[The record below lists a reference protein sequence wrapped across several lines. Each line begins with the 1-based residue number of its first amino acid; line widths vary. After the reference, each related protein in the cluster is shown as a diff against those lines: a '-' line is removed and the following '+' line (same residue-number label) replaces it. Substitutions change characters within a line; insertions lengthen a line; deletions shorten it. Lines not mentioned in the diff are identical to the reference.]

1 MSYKHELDNRGSSEI
16 GTKSERKF
24 MGVAS
29 KRGFNTFKSTK
40 HENKILGIDVWL
52 EKDKIKKGFDV
63 KARKKL
69 SASDKNCNDE
79 WTLVEYR
86 NEWGYDGWLLKKANY
101 IAFEKET
108 CFLVVDRVS
117 LFDLCES
124 LINKEKEYAKRSKD
138 SKYIFYNRKKQE
150 LTALIKTSDI
160 LKLKRCEKWNKNFET

>member
-29 KRGFNTFKSTK
+29 KRGFFAFKSTK
-40 HENKILGIDVWL
+40 HENKILGIDIWL
-52 EKDKIKKGFDV
+52 QKNNIKKGFDV

-69 SASDKNCNDE
+69 SSRDKNYNDD

-101 IAFEKET
+101 IAFEKELYY
-108 CFLVVDRVS
+108 LVVDRIS
-117 LFDLCES
+117 LFELCEL
-124 LINKEKEYAKRSKD
+124 LIDKEKEYAKRSKD
-138 SKYIFYNRKKQE
+138 SKYIFYNRKKEE

-160 LKLKRCEKWNKNFET
+160 LKLKRCEKWKKNP